1 MKISGTAGK
10 RVSADPLTRL
20 PASPLTSSNMS
31 RLLTPKLLLRGF
43 EIFVV
48 ASLAGF
54 GITLL
59 YGNDLPAF
67 LAALG
72 RLHWIWLLVGLGLA
86 SLDWIGGGLRLW
98 VIARHVHPKPPL
110 KGLILAGG
118 MGAWAGY
125 ITPLNT
131 GAGPMTM
138 YTMRRYGVPLPV
150 AVTSTFISFVA
161 TILFFAIAGPLAV
174 VFGAGRSLG
183 QHGNLL
189 GLSLFDLFVGSLT
202 IIAGI
207 GFVMAVILIFPRFVR
222 DLIHRGAI
230 AIGRRS
236 QRVARR
242 LDQLQAGIDQAH
254 QSIVAFKNPSGWL
267 ALFWATIL
275 SGPSHANK
283 LLAGYVALRALG
295 IHTNFVD
302 ILLVQ
307 TLVMFL
313 LYFAPTPGA
322 SGVGEV
328 LSAAVMSAYV
338 PRELTPIYILLWRL
352 TLNYFTLGFGFL
364 VFSSWVR
371 KGLQAVGVPALDEP
385 SGAEPVAT
393 SSTTSAL
400 S

>member
-1 MKISGTAGK
+1 M
-10 RVSADPLTRL
+10 P
-20 PASPLTSSNMS
+20 

-43 EIFVV
+43 EVFAV
-48 ASLAGF
+48 ASLLGF
-54 GITLL
+54 GATLL

-67 LAALG
+67 LAAVR
-72 RLHWIWLLVGLGLA
+72 RLHWIWILVGLGLA
-86 SLDWIGGGLRLW
+86 SMDWIGGGLRLW
-98 VIARHVHPKPPL
+98 VVARHVFPKPPL
-110 KGLILAGG
+110 RGLILAGG

-150 AVTSTFISFVA
+150 AVTSTFMSFVA
-161 TILFFAIAGPLAV
+161 TVLFFAIAGPLV
-174 VFGAGRSLG
+174 VFFGAGRSLG
-183 QHGNLL
+183 QRGNVL
-189 GLSLFDLFVGSLT
+189 GLSLFDLFLGSLT

-207 GFVMAVILIFPRFVR
+207 GVLMAVVFAFPRFVR
-222 DLIHRGAI
+222 DLIHRA
-230 AIGRRS
+230 AEWIGRRS
-236 QRVARR
+236 QRFAAR
-242 LDQLQAGIDQAH
+242 LTKLQAGIDQAH
-254 QSIVAFKNPSGWL
+254 ESVIAFKSLRGLL
-267 ALFWATIL
+267 ALFWATVL

-322 SGVGEV
+322 SGVGEL
-328 LSAAVMSAYV
+328 LSAAVMSSYV
-338 PRELTPIYILLWRL
+338 PRELTPIYILIWRL
-352 TLNYFTLGFGFL
+352 TLSYFTLTFGFL

-371 KGLQAVGVPALDEP
+371 QGLRGVEDPAL
-385 SGAEPVAT
+385 AEPAG
-393 SSTTSAL
+393 
-400 S
+400 

>member
-1 MKISGTAGK
+1 M
-10 RVSADPLTRL
+10 P
-20 PASPLTSSNMS
+20 
-31 RLLTPKLLLRGF
+31 RLLTPKLLLRGL

-54 GITLL
+54 GATLL

-67 LAALG
+67 LAAVG
-72 RLHWIWLLVGLGLA
+72 RLHWIWILAGMGLA

-98 VIARHVHPKPPL
+98 VCARHVYPNPPL
-110 KGLILAGG
+110 KGMILAGG

-125 ITPLNT
+125 ITPLNS
-131 GAGPMTM
+131 GAGPTTM

-150 AVTSTFISFVA
+150 AVTATFISFVA

-174 VFGAGRSLG
+174 FFGAGRSLG
-183 QHGNLL
+183 QRGNVL
-189 GLSLFDLFVGSLT
+189 GLSLFDLFLGSLT
-202 IIAGI
+202 IIAAI
-207 GFVMAVILIFPRFVR
+207 GVLMAIAMFFPRVVR
-222 DLIHRGAI
+222 DLVHRAAVAI
-230 AIGRRS
+230 SRRS
-236 QRVARR
+236 RRVAER
-242 LDQLQAGIDQAH
+242 LERLRAGIDQAH
-254 QSIVAFKNPSGWL
+254 ESLVAFKSPRGLL
-267 ALFWATIL
+267 ALLWATIL

-328 LSAAVMSAYV
+328 LSAAVMSSYV
-338 PRELTPIYILLWRL
+338 PRELTPIYILIWRL
-352 TLNYFTLGFGFL
+352 TLSYFTIALGFL

-371 KGLQAVGVPALDEP
+371 RGLKGVEEPALPEP
-385 SGAEPVAT
+385 AT
-393 SSTTSAL
+393 
-400 S
+400 

>member
-1 MKISGTAGK
+1 M
-10 RVSADPLTRL
+10 P
-20 PASPLTSSNMS
+20 

-43 EIFVV
+43 EVFLV

-54 GITLL
+54 GVTLL
-59 YGNDLPAF
+59 YGNNLPAF
-67 LAALG
+67 VSALG
-72 RLHWIWLLVGLGLA
+72 RLHWIWILAGLGLA

-98 VIARHVHPKPPL
+98 VCARHIYPKPAL
-110 KGLILAGG
+110 KGAILAGG

-125 ITPLNT
+125 ITPLNS

-150 AVTSTFISFVA
+150 AVTATFISFVA

-183 QHGNLL
+183 QRGNVL
-189 GLSLFDLFVGSLT
+189 GLSLFDLFLGSLT

-207 GFVMAVILIFPRFVR
+207 GMLMAFVMFFPKLVR
-222 DLIHRGAI
+222 DLIHRMAE

-236 QRVARR
+236 RRVANR
-242 LDQLQAGIDQAH
+242 LEKLQAGIDQAH
-254 QSIVAFKNPSGWL
+254 ESLVAFNSPRGWL

-295 IHTNFVD
+295 IHANFVD

-328 LSAAVMSAYV
+328 LSAAVMSSYV
-338 PRELTPIYILLWRL
+338 PRELTPIYILIWRL
-352 TLNYFTLGFGFL
+352 TLSYFTLGFGFL

-371 KGLQAVGVPALDEP
+371 RGLKAVEEPASESVVPEA
-385 SGAEPVAT
+385 AR
-393 SSTTSAL
+393 
-400 S
+400 

>member
-1 MKISGTAGK
+1 M
-10 RVSADPLTRL
+10 P
-20 PASPLTSSNMS
+20 

-43 EIFVV
+43 EVFVV

-54 GITLL
+54 GVTLL
-59 YGNDLPAF
+59 YGNNFPAF
-67 LAALG
+67 IAALG
-72 RLHWIWLLVGLGLA
+72 RLHWIWILAGLGLA

-98 VIARHVHPKPPL
+98 VCARHIYPNPPL
-110 KGLILAGG
+110 KGMILAGG

-125 ITPLNT
+125 ITPLNS
-131 GAGPMTM
+131 GSGPMTM

-150 AVTSTFISFVA
+150 AVTATFISFVA
-161 TILFFAIAGPLAV
+161 TVLFFAIAGPLAV

-183 QHGNLL
+183 QRGNVL
-189 GLSLFDLFVGSLT
+189 GLSLFDLFLGSLT

-207 GFVMAVILIFPRFVR
+207 GVLMAFVMFFPKLVR
-222 DLIHRGAI
+222 DLIHRAAE
-230 AIGRRS
+230 AIGRRNR
-236 QRVARR
+236 RVADR
-242 LDQLQAGIDQAH
+242 LEKLRTGIDLAH
-254 QSIVAFKNPSGWL
+254 ESLVAFNSPRGWL

-328 LSAAVMSAYV
+328 LSAAVMSSYV
-338 PRELTPIYILLWRL
+338 PRELTPIYILIWRL
-352 TLNYFTLGFGFL
+352 TLSYFTLAFGFL
-364 VFSSWVR
+364 VFSGWVR
-371 KGLQAVGVPALDEP
+371 RGLKGVEETSLPEPA
-385 SGAEPVAT
+385 G
-393 SSTTSAL
+393 
-400 S
+400 